1 MSKKLLALLLCV
13 LLMLGMAGC
22 LEDTKQSEEAPVTTA
37 TSEPAEPAEAAD
49 TSPEDELPAFTLGDI
64 TVTVGEIRSI
74 YNTVVEQ
81 MGYYGI
87 SVPSTAGEIKQY
99 KDMIIEDMLTAK
111 VLPWK
116 AQQLGIELT
125 PEKVEEVNR
134 RVEEELAEY
143 AADYLED
150 AKAELGDTA

>member
-37 TSEPAEPAEAAD
+37 TSEPAEAAD

-64 TVTVGEIRSI
+64 TVTVGEIRNI
-74 YNTVVEQ
+74 YNSVVEQ

-87 SVPSTAGEIKQY
+87 SVPSTADEIKQY
-99 KDMIIEDMLTAK
+99 KDMIIED
-111 VLPWK
+111 
-116 AQQLGIELT
+116 IRS
-125 PEKVEEVNR
+125 EEAHV
-134 RVEEELAEY
+134 
-143 AADYLED
+143 
-150 AKAELGDTA
+150 